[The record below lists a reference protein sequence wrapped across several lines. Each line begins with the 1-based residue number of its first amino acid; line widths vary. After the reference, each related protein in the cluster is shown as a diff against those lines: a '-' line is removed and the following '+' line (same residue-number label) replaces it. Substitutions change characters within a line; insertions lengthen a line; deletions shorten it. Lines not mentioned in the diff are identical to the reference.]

1 MSFEVVY
8 TSVRRG
14 LRTGAKGFCTVAATE
29 GIPRALHEKLESL
42 SGYRHS
48 EAAAGGAP
56 PINYSHLIVRVQRKI
71 YHVVSRIGDAGIDY
85 SGRTNKIAHH
95 LALTSAETE
104 PYRHGPVS
112 LFLDDGFWCESWDG
126 DPEELPPRNLPD
138 GHASTTTDFDTWES
152 VFGDS
157 GWAGILGE
165 AAVNGMKP
173 VSIIV
178 PNADVTIDL
187 LNEALQLVPPELRWK
202 LCFSTYFSRLAPGTQ
217 CHWRFVLDGTGEARR
232 LRARSL
238 GALVD
243 PIGSA
248 AELSASNPFVK
259 AARECQ
265 PELAHTATGTSVR
278 SRSRRQTSDDG
289 DAEIPRT
296 SRGRRRAP
304 AESRPRV
311 VTAANPFDYNEEDFS
326 DDEPEEESELQSGT
340 RRRSRKQSRRA
351 GLWIVLGLFGAV
363 IAILA
368 FFAIQQLS

>member
-1 MSFEVVY
+1 MSFEIVY

-56 PINYSHLIVRVQRKI
+56 PVNHSHLIVRVQRKI
-71 YHVVSRIGDAGIDY
+71 YHVVSRIADAGIDY

-95 LALTSAETE
+95 LALTSSETAQF
-104 PYRHGPVS
+104 PHGPVS
-112 LFLDDGFWCESWDG
+112 LFTDDGFWCDSWDG
-126 DPEELPPRNLPD
+126 DPEELPPRNLPS
-138 GHASTTTDFDTWES
+138 GHASTSTDFDTWES
-152 VFGDS
+152 VFGDA
-157 GWAGILGE
+157 GWAGMLGE

-178 PNADVTIDL
+178 PQIDSTIDL
-187 LNEALQLVPPELRWK
+187 LNEALQLVPPDVRWQ

-248 AELSASNPFVK
+248 GELSDSNPFVQ

-265 PELAHTATGTSVR
+265 PELVHSSETSESRRASPAAETTGGR
-278 SRSRRQTSDDG
+278 RSRR
-289 DAEIPRT
+289 
-296 SRGRRRAP
+296 RRRRP
-304 AESRPRV
+304 VEPRPRP
-311 VTAANPFDYNEEDFS
+311 VTAANPFDYNEEDFV
-326 DDEPEEESELQSGT
+326 DEERNNASTDS
-340 RRRSRKQSRRA
+340 SSSRRGSRSQNRRT
-351 GLWIVLGLFGAV
+351 GLWLVLGLFGAV
-363 IAILA
+363 IAVLV
-368 FFAIQQLS
+368 FFAVQKLS

>member
-14 LRTGAKGFCTVAATE
+14 LRTGAKGFCTVAATD

-42 SGYRHS
+42 SGYKHS

-56 PINYSHLIVRVQRKI
+56 PVNHSHLIVRVQRKI
-71 YHVVSRIGDAGIDY
+71 YHVVSRIADAGNDY

-95 LALTSAETE
+95 LALTTAETE
-104 PYRHGPVS
+104 QFRYGPVS
-112 LFLDDGFWCESWDG
+112 LFLDDGFWCDSWDG
-126 DPEELPPRNLPD
+126 DPEELPPRNLPS
-138 GHASTTTDFDTWES
+138 GQASSTTDFDTWES
-152 VFGDS
+152 VFGDA

-178 PNADVTIDL
+178 PKADDNIEL

-243 PIGSA
+243 PVGSA
-248 AELSASNPFVK
+248 GELSDSNPFVQ

-265 PELAHTATGTSVR
+265 PELAHAAKTSDNRRSSTGDARGVARR
-278 SRSRRQTSDDG
+278 SNRNRRRQ
-289 DAEIPRT
+289 AEPRPRT
-296 SRGRRRAP
+296 
-304 AESRPRV
+304 
-311 VTAANPFDYNEEDFS
+311 VTAANPFDYNEEDFAE
-326 DDEPEEESELQSGT
+326 DGPDEQVESSSGG
-340 RRRSRKQSRRA
+340 RRRSGNQDRRT

-363 IAILA
+363 IAVLI
-368 FFAIQQLS
+368 FFAVQKFS